1 MTRNTKIAALVLLVA
16 AGLTGLVLF
25 ATARGHHFRERLAYA
40 AHHMAGD
47 DRDHDRRGRGD
58 RDGRGDR
65 MGDGGVMGRGDRM
78 GGGGMMGGDRMGRG
92 DMMAGGSMMGGESRH
107 AMRYGPSDHMGSMG
121 GHGMHLG
128 CSKGSNW
135 LAEKLS
141 AMETEIGIR
150 ANQLDAWRDFTDAL
164 QAMMKP
170 ALPPKPT
177 TPADTTPTETKPEA
191 FGKAQ
196 RFADEAIARAKTA
209 ETLSKAIETLR
220 STLTPEQLAKVQSIE
235 EQVGTHHG
243 RGKFFSKRFGGG
255 MMGGGGMRYHQGPS
269 GADDDDDDNGN
280 SGDQSDDKSEKAA
293 PSTPSTDQP
302 APQ

>member
-65 MGDGGVMGRGDRM
+65 MSDGGVMGRGDRM
-78 GGGGMMGGDRMGRG
+78 GRG
-92 DMMAGGSMMGGESRH
+92 NMMAGGSMMGGESRH

-164 QAMMKP
+164 LGTMQR
-170 ALPPKPT
+170 PKWQ
-177 TPADTTPTETKPEA
+177 PADVAQGGDTKP
-191 FGKAQ
+191 Q
-196 RFADEAIARAKTA
+196 PFALAERLADNTIARSKSA
-209 ETLSKAIETLR
+209 EALLKSIDVLR
-220 STLTPEQLAKVQSIE
+220 TKLTPEQLDKVSAIE
-235 EQVGTHHG
+235 ARFRGHHG
-243 RGKFFSKRFGGG
+243 RGPNF
-255 MMGGGGMRYHQGPS
+255 
-269 GADDDDDDNGN
+269 D
-280 SGDQSDDKSEKAA
+280 A
-293 PSTPSTDQP
+293 PSPDDQKP
-302 APQ
+302 DVAPKDGPNQGDRL

>member
-1 MTRNTKIAALVLLVA
+1 MS
-16 AGLTGLVLF
+16 
-25 ATARGHHFRERLAYA
+25 
-40 AHHMAGD
+40 
-47 DRDHDRRGRGD
+47 
-58 RDGRGDR
+58 
-65 MGDGGVMGRGDRM
+65 DGGVMGRSDRM

-255 MMGGGGMRYHQGPS
+255 MMGGGGMRHHQGPS